1 MKEICL
7 ELKNNLEENPKESDV
22 IEWFHQQTNDGKS
35 FLIVFDKFERIA
47 QTEVIKQMYE
57 FIVKLINK
65 TKLMKIIILTTK
77 EEFLN
82 ANNDRWIKKIEC
94 KPFSKE
100 LLANIM

>member
-47 QTEVIKQMYE
+47 QTEVIK
-57 FIVKLINK
+57 
-65 TKLMKIIILTTK
+65 
-77 EEFLN
+77 
-82 ANNDRWIKKIEC
+82 
-94 KPFSKE
+94 
-100 LLANIM
+100 